1 MTDTPPPE
9 FAAAS
14 VNLASPRL
22 GAEVVFAS
30 DEFFGAKER
39 MIQDAEPVFIPDKY
53 DTHGKW
59 MDGWESRRR
68 RDGGHDYCVI
78 RLDTRGVIEG
88 FDVDTQHFTGNH
100 PPHVSIEGAL
110 TEDHTH
116 EDTQWTE
123 LVPKTAVNADSHN
136 YIEADCPDRFNHVR
150 LHIYPD
156 GGVARLRVYGHPLPA
171 WERDGPA
178 GVHELSAIANGG
190 RIVGYNDAHY
200 GTPWVILT
208 PGRGADMGDGWETRR
223 RREPGNDWIVVALG
237 AAGTVERLEIDTAH
251 FKGNYPDRA
260 SVEGILLAGGGDE
273 SGLLGEGAE
282 WRCVMAEE
290 KLEMDKIHTFEG
302 DRVRDIGP
310 VTHLRLSIYPD
321 GGVSRFRA
329 FGKPAGD

>member
-1 MTDTPPPE
+1 MTDSPQPE

-78 RLDTRGVIEG
+78 RLDALCAIEG
-88 FDVDTQHFTGNH
+88 FDVDTRHFTGNH

-110 TEDHTH
+110 TENHTDK
-116 EDTQWTE
+116 DTRWTE

-156 GGVARLRVYGHPLPA
+156 GGVARLRVYGRPLPA
-171 WERDGPA
+171 WEHDGRA
-178 GVHELSAIANGG
+178 GVHELSALANGG

-200 GTPWVILT
+200 GSPWVILT
-208 PGRGADMGDGWETRR
+208 PGRGTDMGDGWETRR

-237 AAGTVERLEIDTAH
+237 AQGTVERLEIDTAH

-260 SVEGILLAGGGDE
+260 SVEGISLAGGGDE
-273 SGLLGEGAE
+273 GGLLGDGAE
-282 WRCVMAEE
+282 WLCVMGEE

-302 DRVRDIGP
+302 DQVRGVGP